1 MSRTDLLSG
10 AGPNLSLRQALYRAG
25 RDYRGGLTALAFEL
39 GMDYDGL
46 QKKLHID
53 DNGRNL
59 KLEELEELVGHT
71 KDPRLL
77 AALVR
82 PAGALV
88 FIPSAVKADNDT
100 LKAVGK
106 MVENEGAF
114 IASLHRGYADKV
126 WEQHEVDELRIHAHN
141 AIASILSIVAGAEQA
156 MEVNHE

>member
-10 AGPNLSLRQALYRAG
+10 AGPMLSVRQALYRAG
-25 RDYRGGLTALAFEL
+25 RDYRGGLTALAFEM
-39 GMDYDGL
+39 GVEYDSL

-53 DNGRNL
+53 DNGRHL
-59 KLEELEELVGHT
+59 KPEELEEIVGLT
-71 KDPRLL
+71 KDSRLL

-88 FIPSAVKADNDT
+88 FTPQAVSANHET

-106 MVENEGAF
+106 MLEDEGAF
-114 IASLHRGYADKV
+114 IASLHKGASDSR
-126 WEQHEVDELRIHAHN
+126 WERHEVDELRAHAHK

-156 MEVNHE
+156 MEADHE